1 MRETADPWKAI
12 RQAMIREDIQS
23 ISELAQI
30 TGIAPSTLMQT
41 RRRDPGS
48 FKLYEL
54 AKIDE
59 ALKFTNEEWLQIR
72 GLK

>member
-1 MRETADPWKAI
+1 MIWSSI
-12 RQAMIREDIQS
+12 RAAMERAGLKS
-23 ISELAQI
+23 IAELAQI

-54 AKIDE
+54 AKIDG

>member
-1 MRETADPWKAI
+1 MDKAVWKPI
-12 RQAMIREDIQS
+12 RQAMNRENVES
-23 ISELAQI
+23 IVELAQI

-41 RRRDPGS
+41 RRQDPGS

-59 ALKFTNEEWLQIR
+59 ALHLTNEEWLQIR
-72 GLK
+72 GVT